1 MAAMTLPAFLS
12 SEQDDGFRGLAK
24 QLSNPVNRALTMYQI
39 ELLVQKNLVEVRT
52 NHLGRNKFFLSNDLG
67 AITPHNAGL
76 THAYYLPRT
85 GPITAERHQIRRRE
99 LQLKFP

>member
-24 QLSNPVNRALTMYQI
+24 QLSNPVNRTLAMYQI
-39 ELLVQKNLVEVRT
+39 ELLVQKNLVELRT
-52 NHLGRNKFFLSNDLG
+52 NHLGSNKFFFLTDLG

-76 THAYYLPRT
+76 THAYYLP
-85 GPITAERHQIRRRE
+85 
-99 LQLKFP
+99 